1 MVPANRYNKYIDLSE
16 REKHMNIIQI
26 LNLFAVVVTLLT
38 GLYSLIQPKKIK
50 GFTGLEASSP
60 RATTEIRAVMG
71 GTFIGLGIAALIFP
85 IREIYLMLGI
95 TYAAIAAIRGVSM
108 VIDKAVEKSNLIS
121 LGTEVLLVVI
131 LVL

>member
-1 MVPANRYNKYIDLSE
+1 MIF
-16 REKHMNIIQI
+16 IQI
-26 LNLFAVVVTLLT
+26 LKVFAVVVTLLT

-71 GTFIGLGIAALIFP
+71 GTFVGLGLAALIFP
-85 IREIYLMLGI
+85 IREVYLMLGI

-108 VIDKAVEKSNLIS
+108 VLDKSMEKSNLIS
-121 LGTEVLLVVI
+121 LVTEVLLVII
-131 LVL
+131 LIL

>member
-1 MVPANRYNKYIDLSE
+1 MNLILILKYA
-16 REKHMNIIQI
+16 
-26 LNLFAVVVTLLT
+26 AVIVTLLT
-38 GLYSLIQPKKIK
+38 GLYSLVQPKKIK

-71 GTFIGLGIAALIFP
+71 GTFVGLGIAALIFP
-85 IREIYLMLGI
+85 VSEVYLMLGI
-95 TYAAIAAIRGVSM
+95 TYAAIGAIRGVSM

-121 LGTEVLLVVI
+121 LATEALLVVV

>member
-1 MVPANRYNKYIDLSE
+1 
-16 REKHMNIIQI
+16 MNFIQI
-26 LNLFAVVVTLLT
+26 LQIIAVVVTLLT

-71 GTFIGLGIAALIFP
+71 GTFVGLGIAALVFP
-85 IREIYLMLGI
+85 VREVYLMLGI
-95 TYAAIAAIRGVSM
+95 TYAAIGAIRAVSM
-108 VIDKAVEKSNLIS
+108 VVDKSMERSNVIS
-121 LGTEVLLVVI
+121 LITEVILVVI

>member
-1 MVPANRYNKYIDLSE
+1 
-16 REKHMNIIQI
+16 MNFIQI
-26 LNLFAVVVTLLT
+26 LKLVAVVVTLLT
-38 GLYSLIQPKKIK
+38 GLYSLLQPKKIK

-71 GTFIGLGIAALIFP
+71 GTFVGLGIAALIFP
-85 IREIYLMLGI
+85 IREVYLMLGI

-121 LGTEVLLVVI
+121 LATEVILVVI

>member
-1 MVPANRYNKYIDLSE
+1 MDF
-16 REKHMNIIQI
+16 IQI
-26 LNLFAVVVTLLT
+26 LKIFAVVVTLLT

-71 GTFIGLGIAALIFP
+71 GTFVGLGIAALIFP
-85 IREIYLMLGI
+85 IREVFLMLAI
-95 TYAAIAAIRGVSM
+95 TYAAIGAIRGVSM
-108 VIDKAVEKSNLIS
+108 VLDKSMEKSNLIS
-121 LGTEVLLVVI
+121 LVTEVLLVVI

>member
-1 MVPANRYNKYIDLSE
+1 
-16 REKHMNIIQI
+16 MNIVLI
-26 LNLFAVVVTLLT
+26 LKYVAVVVTLLT

-71 GTFIGLGIAALIFP
+71 GTFVGLGIAALIFP
-85 IREIYLMLGI
+85 IREVFLMLAI
-95 TYAAIAAIRGVSM
+95 TYAAIGAIRGVSM
-108 VIDKAVEKSNLIS
+108 VLDKSMEKSNLIS
-121 LGTEVLLVVI
+121 LVTEVLLVVI